1 VRLRSAGEGSF
12 ETNSL
17 VDRRVVLV
25 LKQEVAHIAAG
36 STDPR
41 PARSRAR
48 LLEAATTLL
57 RSGGPSA
64 VTIDA
69 VTRGANVARATL
81 YRHFPSANDLLAA
94 AFNSLLPPAPMPPA
108 EGSLR
113 DRLIALVLAEAELI
127 AEAPGMLTA
136 MSWMALGG
144 DLQQLPEPRRTQA
157 ASPALTTLRERI
169 AQQYAAPFD
178 AIFDS
183 PEAAELGEIDRSR
196 AIALLIG
203 PLVLGRL
210 STLPDFDYR
219 ECARAAVDGFL
230 YVQHN
235 QRKAVNA
242 ARSGS
247 AGASTRRQTPSQ

>member
-1 VRLRSAGEGSF
+1 
-12 ETNSL
+12 
-17 VDRRVVLV
+17 VV
-25 LKQEVAHIAAG
+25 EITAES

-48 LLEAATTLL
+48 LLEAATALL
-57 RSGGPSA
+57 RSGGPRA

-81 YRHFPSANDLLAA
+81 YRHFPSGNDLLAA
-94 AFNSLLPPAPMPPA
+94 AFNSLLPPAPMPPE

-127 AEAPGMLTA
+127 AEAPGMLAA

-144 DLQQLPEPRRTQA
+144 DLEQLPEPRHTA
-157 ASPALTTLRERI
+157 DSPAVSTLRERI

-230 YVQHN
+230 YVQRQQSN
-235 QRKAVNA
+235 SITATD
-242 ARSGS
+242 SGS
-247 AGASTRRQTPSQ
+247 EDVSDRRQTQSR